1 MSSPACHSTGPVD
14 APEGQQRIAL
24 VGSPNAGKTSVFN
37 HLTGMRARTGNYPG
51 VTVTRS
57 IGTGKHTCPNCG
69 TVKFTV
75 EDLPGAYGLHPVS
88 PDEQVVYDLLNGDL
102 PGVSPPDALA
112 VVVDVTVLERSLS
125 LVAQVLTVGRPTM
138 VILTMTDELASRG
151 GHVDV
156 DALSTALGIP
166 VVGVVASRGK
176 GFAPLRERL
185 AAPDTWSR
193 VPIAPP
199 RPSRKPSPL
208 TAASVM
214 YSKRICTFLPA

>member
-75 EDLPGAYGLHPVS
+75 CVPF
-88 PDEQVVYDLLNGDL
+88 VV
-102 PGVSPPDALA
+102 PAAIA
-112 VVVDVTVLERSLS
+112 V
-125 LVAQVLTVGRPTM
+125 LVAICSP
-138 VILTMTDELASRG
+138 ASS
-151 GHVDV
+151 V
-156 DALSTALGIP
+156 
-166 VVGVVASRGK
+166 
-176 GFAPLRERL
+176 PLL
-185 AAPDTWSR
+185 FQSIHAF
-193 VPIAPP
+193 
-199 RPSRKPSPL
+199 K
-208 TAASVM
+208 
-214 YSKRICTFLPA
+214 